1 MKKKW
6 FLYWFTRYVSQL
18 PLFWNSSFIEFNHT
32 TLDLYYVKEDKIQ
45 KVQQLILRARYWNN
59 EK

>member
-6 FLYWFTRYVSQL
+6 FLYCFTRYASQL
-18 PLFWNSSFIEFNHT
+18 PLFWNSSFIEFNHI
-32 TLDLYYVKEDKIQ
+32 TLDLYDVKEDKIQ
-45 KVQQLILRARYWNN
+45 KVQQLILRAHYWNN